1 MHIVTIGDIG
11 PIDDM
16 IHIGDEAM
24 FDAAVHELRSRG
36 VDRIT
41 AVSSNLNDSATRYGV
56 ETVLPLSRGGSNDEL
71 CEVIGAAD
79 GVLVA
84 GGGNVSSVWPSHIVE
99 RANLARI
106 AAKLDR
112 PFVVS
117 GQTIGPALSDTDRQT
132 VAGMLGSARLVG
144 TREATSAALVTG
156 LGVTTDRAAQ
166 NVDDASFLG
175 DDHAARDLAA
185 PPDEPDEPYALIT
198 FARHVGGVDPER
210 ALDAYAGL
218 LDAVAEQT
226 GLELVFH
233 AHFGSLR
240 DDIRGDSV
248 VHALVAERLRTARVR
263 VARTTDVPSSAALA
277 RSAALVITSRYHP
290 AVFAGPGGVPTIGI
304 PVDEYTDVKLR
315 GALGGFGQDG
325 ILPIAELLG
334 RGGATTLGTVWDAR
348 AQTRERGIRI
358 ADRARR
364 NSAAW
369 WDRVRAA
376 FER

>member
-1 MHIVTIGDIG
+1 MHIVAIGDIG

-24 FDAAVHELRSRG
+24 FDAAIRELRARG

-41 AVSSNLNDSATRYGV
+41 AISSNPEDTAARYDA
-56 ETVLPLSRGGSNDEL
+56 ESVLPLSRGGSIDEL
-71 CEVIGAAD
+71 RGAIASAD

-84 GGGNVSSVWPSHIVE
+84 GGGNISSVWPSHIVE

-106 AAKLDR
+106 AAELDR

-117 GQTIGPALSDTDRQT
+117 GQTIGPVLTDPDRET

-144 TREATSAALVTG
+144 TREAASAALVAT
-156 LGVTTDRAAQ
+156 LGVPAEHAAQ

-175 DDHAARDLAA
+175 DGLAA
-185 PPDEPDEPYALIT
+185 PPAAPYALVT
-198 FARHVGGVDPER
+198 FARHVGDVDSDR
-210 ALDAYAGL
+210 ALDAYAAL

-240 DDIRGDSV
+240 DEVHGDSL
-248 VHALVAERLRTARVR
+248 VHAAVAERLHTSHVR
-263 VARTTDVPSSAALA
+263 VVPPTDVPASAALA
-277 RSAALVITSRYHP
+277 RSAALVVTSRYHP

-304 PVDEYTDVKLR
+304 PVDAYTEVKLR
-315 GALGGFGQDG
+315 GALGSFGQDG
-325 ILPIAELLG
+325 TLPIAELLA
-334 RGGATTLGTVWDAR
+334 RGGGDTIGSAWDAR
-348 AQTRERGIRI
+348 TQTRDRGIRI
-358 ADRARR
+358 AERARADA
-364 NSAAW
+364 AAW
-369 WDRVRAA
+369 WDRVLRALGG
-376 FER
+376 

>member
-24 FDAAVHELRSRG
+24 FDAAVRELRARG

-41 AVSSNLNDSATRYGV
+41 GITSNPADTVARYAVEA
-56 ETVLPLSRGGSNDEL
+56 VLPLARGGSAEQL
-71 CEVIGAAD
+71 REAVASAD

-84 GGGNVSSVWPSHIVE
+84 GGGNISSVWPSHIVE

-106 AAKLDR
+106 AAELGR

-117 GQTIGPALSDTDRQT
+117 GQTIGPVLTGADRET
-132 VAGMLGSARLVG
+132 VAGMLGSARLTG
-144 TREATSAALVTG
+144 TREAASAALVRALG
-156 LGVTTDRAAQ
+156 LPADRTAQ

-175 DDHAARDLAA
+175 DGGHLSGQAGRA
-185 PPDEPDEPYALIT
+185 PSAEPYALIT
-198 FARHVGGVDPER
+198 FARHVGEADSER
-210 ALDAYAGL
+210 ALDAFAAL

-240 DDIRGDSV
+240 DDIRGDSL
-248 VHALVAERLRTARVR
+248 VHAAVADRLRTDRVR
-263 VARTTDVPSSAALA
+263 VVPPTDVPASAHLA
-277 RSAALVITSRYHP
+277 RAAALVVTSRYHP

-304 PVDEYTDVKLR
+304 PVDEYTEVKLR

-325 ILPIAELLG
+325 ILPIAELLEG
-334 RGGATTLGTVWDAR
+334 GGGATVGRIWDAR
-348 AQTRERGIRI
+348 AQTRERGNRI
-358 ADRARR
+358 AEEARR
-364 NSAAW
+364 NAAAW
-369 WDRVRAA
+369 WDRVSGALGG
-376 FER
+376 